1 MLSLKSVE
9 DDSCGNDYDDLR
21 DDMVDDVVN
30 DGGGGG
36 VMNIASTR
44 QQQLIPGFLCNMERT
59 RLFPRLSLSSDCIFP
74 N

>member
-1 MLSLKSVE
+1 
-9 DDSCGNDYDDLR
+9 
-21 DDMVDDVVN
+21 MVDDVVN

-59 RLFPRLSLSSDCIFP
+59 RLFPRLSLSGQYVGHWVVVS